1 MPISFLTPPFISH
14 LKRNHAVN
22 KNKINRIK
30 ITVFAL
36 GASMCAVLA
45 ACGGGGG
52 GSSPAAGSGSASVNT
67 TGTAAIGSPIIGG
80 SIELKCASGTTTSTT
95 TGTDGSWNVSLKST
109 DYPCV
114 ARVSGGQV
122 NGSMLASALHSVAAT
137 PGTTNITPLTDIVVG
152 VLGKQDPDAWFNSAK
167 SGDLSGAVTTDN
179 LNGALAKL
187 VTALATLPGKPTLPD
202 GFNPLN
208 TSFKAQKGDAGD
220 GLLETYGAAL
230 TASGLSQSDAAV
242 KTANGSALTQQA
254 YAATAYTTPGI
265 TAIQIGSSVNLDGT
279 FAIAIADPNRGQYT
293 AKANIDASG
302 NVTSFTD
309 AGKFSAVISLL
320 GNRVGQLCTANGV
333 GSVATAQPGQYVFAS
348 SDLTEVTDPN
358 ELNGKTFD
366 EYEDCTKSGTTT
378 FANGNST
385 FTGIDGG
392 TDAPVSVAQALT
404 ADGIADPANHSV
416 EHAKIYKYTDPASGM
431 TKYAYIT
438 VNSTTGTDDP
448 LTFDTD
454 AKYVTIGLSQ

>member
-1 MPISFLTPPFISH
+1 M
-14 LKRNHAVN
+14 N
-22 KNKINRIK
+22 KNKINERIAG
-30 ITVFAL
+30 FAL
-36 GASMCAVLA
+36 GASLCTVLA

-80 SIELKCASGTTTSTT
+80 SVELKCASGTTTSTT
-95 TGTDGSWNVSLKST
+95 TSTDGSWNVSLKST

-122 NGSMLASALHSVAAT
+122 NGSTLASALHSVAAAS
-137 PGTTNITPLTDIVVG
+137 GTTNITPLTDIIVG

-167 SGDLSGAVTTDN
+167 SGDLTGAITTDK
-179 LNGALAKL
+179 LNGALVKL
-187 VTALATLPGKPTLPD
+187 ETALATLPGKPALPN
-202 GFNPLN
+202 GFNPLS
-208 TSFKAQKGDAGD
+208 TSFKAEKGDTGD
-220 GLLETYGAAL
+220 TLLETYGAAL
-230 TASGLSQSDAAV
+230 TASGLSQSDAAT
-242 KTANGSALTQQA
+242 KTANGAALTQQA
-254 YAATAYTTPGI
+254 YTATAYTTPGI
-265 TAIQIGSSVNLDGT
+265 TEIQMGSSVNLDGT
-279 FAIAIADPNRGQYT
+279 FAIAIADPNRGQYA

-309 AGKFSAVISLL
+309 AGKFSAVLSLL

-333 GSVATAQPGQYVFAS
+333 GSVAAAQPGQYVYVS

-392 TDAPVSVAQALT
+392 TDAPVSIAQALS
-404 ADGIADPANHSV
+404 ADGIPDTANHSV
-416 EHAKIYKYTDPASGM
+416 EHAKVYKYIDPASGT

-438 VNSTTGTDDP
+438 VNGTTGTDDP

-454 AKYVTIGLSQ
+454 TKYVTIGLSQ